1 MAETGSFLD
10 GAGARIT
17 AGLIALAC
25 AGLILF
31 VNWHVLFPPPKK
43 KADEDAKL
51 NPEFVACRD
60 ARLVTV
66 QKMKKDGVINEE
78 QFTQF
83 SARAV
88 ETCAGQFPP
97 GG

>member
-1 MAETGSFLD
+1 M
-10 GAGARIT
+10 
-17 AGLIALAC
+17 AC
-25 AGLILF
+25 AGLVLF
-31 VNWHVLFPPPKK
+31 LNWHVLFPPLKK
-43 KADEDAKL
+43 KAAEDANL

-60 ARLVTV
+60 AQLATV
-66 QKMKKDGVINEE
+66 EKMKQDGVLSDE

-88 ETCAGQFPP
+88 DTCAGQFPP

>member
-1 MAETGSFLD
+1 MADPESILD
-10 GAGARIT
+10 GPGARIT

-31 VNWHVLFPPPKK
+31 LIWHVLFPPPKK

-60 ARLVTV
+60 GRLATV
-66 QKMKKDGVINEE
+66 EKMKQDGVINED
-78 QFTQF
+78 QFKQF
-83 SARAV
+83 SARAI